1 MEQPFSL
8 TSEVKDQCLVIA
20 TSGYVNNVGGEA
32 IAQEF
37 SRHFESG
44 IKYVI
49 LNLAG
54 SKVVNSI
61 GMSFLIE
68 IIEQL
73 EEAGGKM
80 VFTNLDPAVEK
91 MLSIMGLFKFAGK
104 EPTVD
109 EAITTLSK
117 LV

>member
-1 MEQPFSL
+1 
-8 TSEVKDQCLVIA
+8 
-20 TSGYVNNVGGEA
+20 VNNVGGEA
-32 IAQEF
+32 IAREF
-37 SRHFESG
+37 NRHFQNG
-44 IKYVI
+44 IRHVVV
-49 LNLAG
+49 NLAQ

-73 EEAGGKM
+73 QEVDGKM

-104 EPTVD
+104 EATVE
-109 EAITTLSK
+109 EAINSLPQ
-117 LV
+117 